1 MFGRKFKNKQIPI
14 VFLLHERD
22 FWKICIVLRYLVRF
36 VNLLLENYGSGGLEG
51 GWRAFDG
58 CKERSGSCHMIH
70 VEDKEN

>member
-1 MFGRKFKNKQIPI
+1 MFGRKFNNKQIPI

-36 VNLLLENYGSGGLEG
+36 VDLLSESYGSGGVGELLMG
-51 GWRAFDG
+51 VR
-58 CKERSGSCHMIH
+58 KEVNH